1 MVWDVGNV
9 LVLWFVPRILKVSS
23 SILDQLF
30 TLVGIEFSL
39 GRQAHS
45 EIVLHNRLLAA
56 ISELILIPK
65 LLILCCVMDH

>member
-1 MVWDVGNV
+1 V
-9 LVLWFVPRILKVSS
+9 LVLWFVPRILTASS

-30 TLVGIEFSL
+30 TPVRIEFSL
-39 GRQAHS
+39 GGQTHS
-45 EIVLHNRLLAA
+45 ELVLHNRLLAA